1 MEEESSRKW
10 FEKHWIIWI
19 LTIFITPFGLFFL
32 WRFSRYGLVVKI
44 LATFFFGGAFL
55 IGVSDFPSKTN
66 RPAQK
71 EVQEET
77 LNMGITY
84 EKFKT
89 RYSALLN
96 KYALPENL
104 NLMSEKYDEKT
115 GIYQSSINGRAVM
128 ECTVDPQTGYLKKI
142 AVSARP
148 FIIDDKE
155 TKVELLLI
163 QSTTFSIA
171 VAVVNPAM
179 EDMSYREDVIKNL
192 YSNVHTTE
200 YRMVGNLKCKA
211 DRRGEVITLS
221 AIPVS

>member
-19 LTIFITPFGLFFL
+19 LTILLTPVGLFFM
-32 WRFSRYGLVVKI
+32 WRFSRYGLAVKI
-44 LATFFFGGAFL
+44 LATLFFGGIFL
-55 IGVSDFPSKTN
+55 ISSIDLPANITRS
-66 RPAQK
+66 AQK
-71 EVQEET
+71 EVKEET

-84 EKFKT
+84 EKFKA

-128 ECTVDPQTGYLKKI
+128 ECTVDPTTGYLKKI